1 MDCIHEYQPILVGAG
16 CLALGYMYGR
26 HCKSVMEN
34 HVTMSD
40 AACCAEA
47 ESFNYIPEPAAAAA
61 AMVDP
66 ETMAIV
72 RQWLNPAEA
81 DWVSKPL

>member
-1 MDCIHEYQPILVGAG
+1 
-16 CLALGYMYGR
+16 
-26 HCKSVMEN
+26 MEN
-34 HVTMSD
+34 RDDTPAMSD
-40 AACCAEA
+40 AACCVGT
-47 ESFNYIPEPAAAAA
+47 ESFNYVPEPAA

-81 DWVSKPL
+81 EWVRSQNNLS